1 MISGRDG
8 MQKIYDISE
17 RVLPETTDL
26 TIPTPIE
33 LAEYLVKTHLRAYGL
48 TTLKQITHLRSDHV
62 LRKNVE
68 QVLQSMVEDKVIQ
81 KQKLTEFLRCISER
95 I

>member
-1 MISGRDG
+1 MQGDLMVSGRDG

-17 RVLPETTDL
+17 RVLPQTTNL

-48 TTLKQITHLRSDHV
+48 TSLKQITHLRSDPV
-62 LRKNVE
+62 LRKMWNKSYS
-68 QVLQSMVEDKVIQ
+68 QW
-81 KQKLTEFLRCISER
+81 LRIR
-95 I
+95 